1 MFNDKI
7 RSSEGVCQFVAT
19 QQRTELPVSELRPTA
34 GQSFEPEDFEELVS
48 YSLIMNRLE
57 NPSPDA

>member
-1 MFNDKI
+1 MP
-7 RSSEGVCQFVAT
+7 SEQRLNLSHSVLLAT
-19 QQRTELPVSELRPTA
+19 IAEA
-34 GQSFEPEDFEELVS
+34 FGQSFELEDFEELVS

>member
-19 QQRTELPVSELRPTA
+19 QQRAELPVSELRPTA
-34 GQSFEPEDFEELVS
+34 GQSFELEDFEELVS